1 MKSIQKIQ
9 PCIPSIP
16 QRKRVAAYARVSSG
30 KDAMLH
36 SLSAQ
41 ISYYS
46 NLIQVNA
53 EWEYAGVY
61 ADEALTG
68 TKDNRAEFQ
77 KLLSNCKNGQ
87 IDMVITKSIS
97 RFARNTVTLLE
108 TVRDLK
114 QHGVDVYFEK
124 ENIHSISGDGEL
136 MLSILASFAQEE
148 SKSVSDNMK
157 WSIRNGFKQGKPTH
171 FDILGYD
178 MHGGELTIIPS
189 EANVVRQIY
198 SLYLSGIGRSRIVKL
213 LNSANLRT
221 KDGKPWS
228 DNAVYR
234 VLTNEKYTGN
244 MLLQK
249 WQTADHLTKKTVS
262 NDGELP
268 KYYVEN
274 SHEAIIALDTFNH
287 VQELVCKRAMKFH
300 PQKTAKVPYPFTGLI
315 SCGICGRHYQR
326 KTGNAGTKYAKPV
339 WICESLNIKGKDSCK
354 SKRIPEAAL
363 QTACCEALDAKDFDE
378 RTFSKRVQSI
388 TAYENNT
395 LVFHFYD
402 GSQQTVIW
410 QNKPRSSGWTDEMRK
425 AASSKTQERWKHK

>member
-9 PCIPSIP
+9 PSIPSILK
-16 QRKRVAAYARVSSG
+16 RKRVAAYARVSSG

-46 NLIQVNA
+46 NLIQGNP

-68 TKDNRAEFQ
+68 TKDNRGEFQ
-77 KLLSNCKNGQ
+77 RLLSDCRDGR

-108 TVRDLK
+108 TVRELK
-114 QHGVDVYFEK
+114 QHDVDVYFEK

-157 WSIRNGFKQGKPTH
+157 WSIRNGFKEGKPTH
-171 FDILGYD
+171 FDIFGYN
-178 MHGGELTIIPS
+178 MRGGELTIIPS

-249 WQTADHLTKKTVS
+249 WQTKDHLSKKTVC

-274 SHEAIIALDTFNH
+274 SHEAIIDLDTFNR
-287 VQELVCKRAMKFH
+287 VQDLVCKRAMKFH
-300 PQKTAKVPYPFTGLI
+300 PQKSAKVSYPFTGLI
-315 SCGICGRHYQR
+315 TCGICGRHYQR

-339 WICESLNIKGKDSCK
+339 WICESLNIKGRDCCS
-354 SKRIPEAAL
+354 SKRISEFAL
-363 QTACCEALDAKDFDE
+363 QTACCEALETKTFNE
-378 RTFSKRVQSI
+378 LVFSKQVKFI
-388 TAYENNT
+388 TAFDNNK
-395 LVFHFYD
+395 LVFHFID
-402 GSQQTVIW
+402 GTQRSVIW

-425 AASSKTQERWKHK
+425 GAALKTQERRKQK